1 MSIITLYICDKC
13 GKDQTS
19 SATFQLFEVSVLH
32 AAVWPTR
39 VTTKSECMPKQY
51 RCRDCMNSSALLGIT
66 DKMLEERRIAELAPP
81 VAATLEDMIRDMAGE
96 VGAGSAIEAIRNSR

>member
-1 MSIITLYICDKC
+1 MSIVTLYVCDKC

-19 SATFQLFEVSVLH
+19 KPEFSLFEVSVLRN
-32 AAVWPTR
+32 AIWPTR
-39 VTTKSECMPKQY
+39 ISTKSECMPKQY

-81 VAATLEDMIRDMAGE
+81 VAATLEDMIREIAGE
-96 VGAGSAIEAIRNSR
+96 AGAESAILAIRQ